1 MVSEE
6 YKEMERAALALQ
18 ALLGTRLAQQG
29 ALGNR
34 GLATQRANGIDS
46 RTLVSGATEG
56 CAHPRS
62 AVGTGLIASTKD
74 DYRTEPGVAGC
85 HQAVLTAEENDRAWA
100 EHWGRLRIPP
110 LVVDDGRRLTDD
122 QLRDAIAIVRQFTA
136 DAKARLKAD
145 DGSAAREPEPR
156 ELIEKATT
164 HMEHW
169 RDGFVDWL
177 NIPALGDDE
186 TTTAS
191 SDTSPDGV
199 KAHIE
204 QTIDHLQNHRVSP
217 DQRRDLRKATEQAE
231 RTNNKSDAA
240 IGNVIGRALR

>member
-1 MVSEE
+1 LVIDKDAVE
-6 YKEMERAALALQ
+6 K
-18 ALLGTRLAQQG
+18 RLAELCTELRAEMVQQC
-29 ALGNR
+29 
-34 GLATQRANGIDS
+34 ATQSANGIDS

-56 CAHPRS
+56 CAAPRS

-74 DYRTEPGVAGC
+74 DYRTEPGVA
-85 HQAVLTAEENDRAWA
+85 V
-100 EHWGRLRIPP
+100 
-110 LVVDDGRRLTDD
+110 
-122 QLRDAIAIVRQFTA
+122 
-136 DAKARLKAD
+136 D
-145 DGSAAREPEPR
+145 DGSAAHEPQ
-156 ELIEKATT
+156 LIEKVI
-164 HMEHW
+164 EVPPRIGWHW
-169 RDGFVDWL
+169 LRIDAAY
-177 NIPALGDDE
+177 PSDE

-191 SDTSPDGV
+191 IDTSPDGV